1 MRPRH
6 SLIILLFWAAACAA
20 WLWSIDPRTR
30 FTTDVGELLPAHERD
45 PDAQLALSLTRE
57 RQARVVLAVLDAP
70 ADTSASA
77 LASAADDFVAT
88 LRASPAFADAEL
100 IGHSASRQ
108 KLGALLHARRFDLL
122 LPGWLADQRAA
133 FATAPSSSLSLH
145 PSSLSPHPSS
155 FPDWLA
161 ARAVATLDA
170 RLASP
175 KGAVGAE
182 LLASDPL
189 LLLPELAERADTLA
203 SAPTPSAGRAL
214 VWAESAAAPLSEEG
228 QAPVFAALDAAT
240 RAARVHVPALE
251 VRDTGVARFAFAA
264 KTSTRAEITRLNL
277 FAILAVLTVT
287 ALLVRRLV
295 GLLHLLPLV
304 LLATASATAVTT
316 AIFPRVHVLV
326 FVLGALLSGVAVDYA
341 FHVLLARREG
351 ESYGGRARRI
361 ALPLLGG
368 AGTTIGGFLI
378 LTFSELPLVK
388 QLGVYVAAGAAAG
401 LGLTL
406 LYLHLFP
413 RLDLSPRVWRLPAPS
428 SGGRGRRALVVALL
442 AGLAVFGLARVH
454 WRDDLRD
461 LEYPSP
467 ALRANDA
474 AIRAL
479 FGETD
484 SGATYLTRGD
494 TLAEARARWADFY
507 AAAPSD
513 ARPASSALLLPE
525 AADYAATHDAETR
538 KNLAAFV
545 SAFRAEAE
553 KAGFEPEAFA
563 PFFTDFATWLA
574 APVPDY
580 EALARDTL
588 AALPGPLGLLAH
600 VDDDGAWFISTTPRA
615 VPVPAGQSGTR
626 SLSGIQSLND
636 LFARFRAETL
646 RLSLLGAA
654 ALVLIACALHG
665 PRRGLRTAALPLLAT
680 ASALGLLALRGEDFG
695 LFHLLGA
702 LLGICLADDYAHFAH
717 VGSDADTGGAAS
729 HAGIRLSA
737 LTTAASF
744 AVLTASAIPAV
755 SALGATVALIVLLAL
770 VFVETDLFSL
780 RAPATEPQ

>member
-77 LASAADDFVAT
+77 LTSAADDFVAT

-133 FATAPSSSLSLH
+133 FAAAS

-161 ARAVATLDA
+161 ARAVAALDA

-175 KGAVGAE
+175 EGAVGAE

-203 SAPTPSAGRAL
+203 SAPTPSPGRAL

-228 QAPVFAALDAAT
+228 QAPVFAALEAAT

-304 LLATASATAVTT
+304 LLATASA
-316 AIFPRVHVLV
+316 IFPRVHVLV

-351 ESYGGRARRI
+351 ESYAGRARRI

-442 AGLAVFGLARVH
+442 GGLAVFGLARVH

-513 ARPASSALLLPE
+513 ARPASSALLMPE
-525 AADYAATHDAETR
+525 ATDYAATHDAETR
-538 KNLAAFV
+538 KDLAAFA

-574 APVPDY
+574 APAPDY

-615 VPVPAGQSGTR
+615 APVPAGQAGTR

-702 LLGICLADDYAHFAH
+702 LLGICLADDYAHFVH
-717 VGSDADTGGAAS
+717 VGTDADTEGSAS

-770 VFVETDLFSL
+770 VFAETDLFSL
-780 RAPATEPQ
+780 RRADRT